1 MLRDNRT
8 GIEKKTA
15 LSRGINVRHYSI
27 RNQREIY
34 NNREKRTIVVW
45 HCRSQKK
52 KKIIPTNGRIFLNND
67 IPFYAQE
74 KFVINN
80 TNRIII
86 KIIN

>member
-15 LSRGINVRHYSI
+15 LSRGINARHYSI

-52 KKIIPTNGRIFLNND
+52 KKYNSNEWTNIFKQRYSLLC
-67 IPFYAQE
+67 A
-74 KFVINN
+74 
-80 TNRIII
+80 R
-86 KIIN
+86 KIRD

>member
-1 MLRDNRT
+1 MIIGLELKKKRRYREGLTLDIIRYAT
-8 GIEKKTA
+8 RGKSIIIERKEQS
-15 LSRGINVRHYSI
+15 LFG
-27 RNQREIY
+27 
-34 NNREKRTIVVW
+34 IVV
-45 HCRSQKK
+45 RKKK

-74 KFVINN
+74 KFAINN

>member
-15 LSRGINVRHYSI
+15 LSRGINARHYSI

-52 KKIIPTNGRIFLNND
+52 KK
-67 IPFYAQE
+67 
-74 KFVINN
+74 K
-80 TNRIII
+80 
-86 KIIN
+86 

>member
-15 LSRGINVRHYSI
+15 LSRGINARHYSI

-52 KKIIPTNGRIFLNND
+52 KNNSNEWTNIFKQRYSLLCSRKIRD
-67 IPFYAQE
+67 
-74 KFVINN
+74 
-80 TNRIII
+80 
-86 KIIN
+86 

>member
-8 GIEKKTA
+8 GIEKKRRYREGLTLDIIRYA
-15 LSRGINVRHYSI
+15 TRGKSI
-27 RNQREIY
+27 IIERKEQSLFG
-34 NNREKRTIVVW
+34 IVV
-45 HCRSQKK
+45 RKK

-74 KFVINN
+74 KFAINN